1 MTSKGARLNPF
12 EHALKRPDTYIGS
25 AKTSVTNGV
34 WLFNDENESAVQK
47 TIRYNPG
54 LFNIARE
61 IISNAIDNVWRS
73 KVLCSDNLVKKIVIS
88 INKKSGE
95 ITVWN
100 DGYCIPVHKEEYEY
114 TDPRTKHKSVD
125 SLYPAE
131 VFFGDMF
138 SGTNYDDKEVRK
150 TSGRNGM
157 GAKATNV
164 FSKQFKVE
172 CANPEDKKVFTQ
184 IYRNNGTERDPPEV
198 KIYKNKTG
206 YTQISFI
213 PDYDYFKYP
222 GTVVE
227 KIEEQKLEEGEFLLE
242 EEESLEEE
250 LYYYGIDDHFIS
262 LMKLYAYEVSMIT
275 NVQVKF
281 IVDDHETNIKVPSLE
296 KYVRLFY
303 PSNEN
308 NKLLSVISPNT
319 GDECVLVETDF
330 NDIEEQDYLS
340 HISFVNGIKTKDG
353 GVHVIAWRDT
363 LISAFVRFFNA
374 RKTTKEKSTIKVAAK
389 QVYPYLQMFIRC
401 EADRP
406 KFSSQTKDEL
416 TEIFDENGTS
426 IDYLVFNSKKKK
438 DKDEWNL
445 VIENS
450 IKKMMKWN
458 FIASLEEKLLSKI
471 DKSISR
477 TEQTSKRVND
487 IRYDPANEAGPGKKN
502 AGKCTL
508 FISEGLSAKALVI
521 RGISSIENGK
531 DFNGAFAIRGKF
543 MNVQTAS
550 LREINSNQEIKLLK
564 NILNLKRGLDYS
576 LEENFNTLS
585 YGKICII
592 TDADDDGIH
601 IRGLLI
607 NFFYREY
614 PVLIQRGCLTS
625 FSTAVAAVWLGKK
638 DKKLFYSN
646 PEFKKWYEEQTP
658 IQKNKIKNVDYYKG
672 LGSIPPEDASDYFE
686 NPKVINYILNGD
698 EEEFM
703 DLGFSGGKTS
713 DKRKIWIVKNM
724 NSAINSSS
732 EFQTNDI
739 CILSEPPENLS
750 EEEFIIEDEIS
761 LKEKVVESCAAN
773 DENYVYEG
781 PLTIST
787 FVDKQLIIYHRM
799 ALRRALPGIW
809 DGFKECQR
817 KIFFAIRMRNYK
829 KALDLEKIMG
839 AVKEITS
846 YHHGAPALLET
857 IVKMAQG
864 FVGRNNIPLFV
875 NKGEFGTRS
884 GVKGVGGDHA
894 APRYIATMEEE
905 ISRCIFSSLDDD
917 LLVRL
922 YEDNELV
929 EYDFYMPVVPML
941 LINGAEGIGC
951 GWSTTIPNYNPVDL
965 VEWIRMWLNGKE
977 KELAPL
983 KPWFRGFKG
992 TIDLIREEK
1001 EDKIIGWKSQGI
1013 LEKCEKEWKG
1023 WWEVKEL
1030 PIGLWTKPFE
1040 EWLVYLYDG
1049 TIPKD
1054 KKWKKNDVKYIKQ
1067 IKDYSGANHVHYI
1080 FEPTKDF
1087 IPDINTP
1094 NNFSILQ
1101 TKGSLKN
1108 MIAIDENNFPHKFDS
1123 PEEYMYIFCP
1133 RRLNFYQKRKNHL
1146 LKILNLDLAKAS
1158 NKFRFVKGVVDKKLN
1173 LHKTDEELERIL
1185 SSDMWKFDRLGSLS
1199 ETKEP
1204 SFDYLLSMQ
1213 MRSMTIAKLQEL
1225 EKEREKIQK
1234 QIADIE
1240 IKTSKD
1246 LWIEDLDK
1254 FEVAYQ
1260 KFLNTRCEE
1269 KEKKTK
1275 TVPKK
1280 KKK

>member
-1 MTSKGARLNPF
+1 MASKGARLNPF

-34 WLFNDENESAVQK
+34 WLFNDENENAIQK

-73 KVLCSDNLVKKIVIS
+73 KVLCPDNLVKKILIS
-88 INKKSGE
+88 INKSNGE
-95 ITVWN
+95 ISVWN

-114 TDPRTKHKSVD
+114 TDPRTKHKSVED
-125 SLYPAE
+125 LYPAE

-172 CANPEDKKVFTQ
+172 CANPDDKKVFSQ
-184 IYRNNGTERDPPEV
+184 VYRNNGTERESPEV
-198 KIYKNKTG
+198 KNYKNKTG

-213 PDYDYFKYP
+213 PDYEYFKYP
-222 GTVVE
+222 GTLVE
-227 KIEEQKLEEGEFLLE
+227 EKVE
-242 EEESLEEE
+242 EEFVLREDSYEEE
-250 LYYYGIDDHFIS
+250 PSYYYGIDDNFIL

-281 IVDDHETNIKVPSLE
+281 VVDEHEITIKVPSLE

-303 PSNEN
+303 PSIEN

-353 GVHVIAWRDT
+353 GIHVIAWRDT

-374 RKTTKEKSTIKVAAK
+374 RKTTKEKATMKVAAK

-416 TEIFDENGTS
+416 VEIFDENGTS

-458 FIASLEEKLLSKI
+458 FITLLEEKLLSKI
-471 DKSISR
+471 DKSITR

-487 IRYDPANEAGPGKKN
+487 VRYDPANEAGPGRKN
-502 AGKCTL
+502 ARKCTL

-543 MNVQTAS
+543 MNVQTAT
-550 LREINSNQEIKLLK
+550 LREINSNEEIKLLK

-576 LEENFNTLS
+576 IEENFNTLS

-592 TDADDDGIH
+592 TDSDDDGIH

-625 FSTAVAAVWLGKK
+625 FSTAVASVIFNKK
-638 DKKLFYSN
+638 EDKKLFYSV
-646 PEFKKWYEEQTP
+646 PEFKKWYEEQSP
-658 IQKNKIKNVDYYKG
+658 MQKKKIKDVRYYKG
-672 LGSIPPEDASDYFE
+672 LGSIPPFEAPDYFE
-686 NPKVINYILNGD
+686 NPKVINYVLNGN

-703 DLGFSGGKTS
+703 ELGFSGGKTS
-713 DKRKIWIVKNM
+713 DKRKIWIIKNM
-724 NSAINSSS
+724 KSALSD
-732 EFQTNDI
+732 EDGDI
-739 CILSEPPENLS
+739 HILTEPPEKLLD
-750 EEEFIIEDEIS
+750 EEFVIEDEEES
-761 LKEKVVESCAAN
+761 LKEKTKIIETCAAN
-773 DENYVYEG
+773 DENYVYQG
-781 PLTIST
+781 PLSIST

-817 KIFFAIRMRNYK
+817 KIFFAIRLRNYK
-829 KALDLEKIMG
+829 KTLDLEKIMG
-839 AVKEITS
+839 TVKENTL
-846 YHHGAPALLET
+846 YHHGAAAMLET

-864 FVGRNNIPLFV
+864 FVGRNNIPLLV
-875 NKGEFGTRS
+875 NDGEFGTRS
-884 GVKGVGGDHA
+884 GVKGVGGDHS

-929 EYDFYMPVVPML
+929 EYDFYMPIIPML

-951 GWSTTIPNYNPVDL
+951 GWSTTIPNYNPLDL
-965 VEWIRMWLNGKE
+965 VEWIKTWLDGKE
-977 KELAPL
+977 KTLSPL
-983 KPWFRGFKG
+983 KPWYRGFKG
-992 TIDLIREEK
+992 TIDLIRDEK

-1013 LEKCEKEWKG
+1013 LEKGEKEWKG

-1067 IKDYSGANHVHYI
+1067 IKDYSGANHVHYK

-1123 PEEYMYIFCP
+1123 PEEYMYIYCP
-1133 RRLNFYQKRKNHL
+1133 RRLEYYQKRKNHL
-1146 LKILNLDLAKAS
+1146 LRILNLDLKKS
-1158 NKFRFVKGVVDKKLN
+1158 LNKFRFVKGVVDKKLD
-1173 LHKTDEELERIL
+1173 LHRSDEELERIL
-1185 SSDMWKFDRLGSLS
+1185 SSKEWNFDKLSSLN

-1213 MRSMTIAKLQEL
+1213 MRSMTIAKLEEL
-1225 EKEREKIQK
+1225 EKEKDKIQK
-1234 QIADIE
+1234 QIEDIE
-1240 IKTSKD
+1240 NKTSKD

-1254 FEVAYQ
+1254 FEIAYQ
-1260 KFLNTRCEE
+1260 KFLITRCEE